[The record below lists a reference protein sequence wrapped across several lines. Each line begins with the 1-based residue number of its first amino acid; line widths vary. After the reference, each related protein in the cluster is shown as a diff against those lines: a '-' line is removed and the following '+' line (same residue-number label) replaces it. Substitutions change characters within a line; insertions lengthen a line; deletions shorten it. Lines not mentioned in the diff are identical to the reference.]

1 MVDGWWKMVD
11 EKKLNILLNRFAAI
25 LSSSFE
31 LDCIY
36 LFGSYAAN
44 LSFEESDIDVAVVS
58 KDFEGN
64 RFKDRNKVAA
74 VIIDATYPNLE
85 FAGFEIHPFKSEDFT
100 SDDPFVEEI
109 KKPGKEFT
117 DNFLSQLPLI

>member
-1 MVDGWWKMVD
+1 MVN
-11 EKKLNILLNRFAAI
+11 EKDLNILLSRFAII
-25 LSSSFE
+25 LSGSFE

-36 LFGSYAAN
+36 LFGSYSIKNAT
-44 LSFEESDIDVAVVS
+44 EESDIDVAVVS

-85 FAGFEIHPFKSEDFT
+85 FAGFEIHPFKSENFT
-100 SDDPFVEEI
+100 NDDPFVEEI
-109 KKPGKEFT
+109 KKTGKR
-117 DNFLSQLPLI
+117 IY